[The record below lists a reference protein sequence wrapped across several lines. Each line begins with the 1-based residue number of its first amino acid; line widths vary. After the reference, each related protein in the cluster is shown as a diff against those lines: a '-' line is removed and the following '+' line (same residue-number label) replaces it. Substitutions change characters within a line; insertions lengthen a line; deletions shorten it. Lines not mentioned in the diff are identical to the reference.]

1 MPSLLRYILA
11 VFACYRL
18 AQLIAIDDGPF
29 RIFVDTRLS
38 LGLRAANGGVSSR
51 NMAELVNC
59 PFCLGLWFAA
69 PLALFVGEGIIEIV
83 IAWLAIAGAQAF
95 LQGVNYDAE

>member
-1 MPSLLRYILA
+1 MPSLFKFVLA

-18 AQLIAIDDGPF
+18 AQLIALDDGPYSVF
-29 RIFVDTRLS
+29 DRLRKE
-38 LGLRAANGGVSSR
+38 LGWRAANENVFWQ
-51 NMAELVNC
+51 NMAELFHC
-59 PFCLGLWFAA
+59 PFCLGIWFAI
-69 PLALFVGEGIIEIV
+69 PLAFYVGEGIIEIV